1 MTTIQA
7 PVAVPGSLGA
17 AGTATG
23 PRAIGV
29 DLSLTA
35 TGIASSL
42 GWCLTHG
49 RDKLT
54 VASRPLADRVAGL
67 HTLAAELLEHIGH
80 PDLVLIEAPALSRS
94 RGGVFE
100 RGYLW
105 FQVVH
110 ALEARGIPV
119 VDVVPQQVK
128 QFITGKGSATKGEV
142 LVETARRLPQFDTR
156 GDDNMADAAVMAA
169 MGADLLGAPIVKL
182 PSTYRAALDKVRPRL
197 PEAVTS

>member
-1 MTTIQA
+1 MTATLGTPA
-7 PVAVPGSLGA
+7 PGA
-17 AGTATG
+17 AVGTAPG
-23 PRAIGV
+23 VGPAPRAVGL

-35 TGIASSL
+35 SGIASSL

-49 RDKLT
+49 KAGLT
-54 VASRPLADRVAGL
+54 SVKMALADRTTSL
-67 HTLAAELLEHIGH
+67 HALANELLEHIGH

-105 FQVVH
+105 FEVVH
-110 ALEARGIPV
+110 ALTARGVPV
-119 VDVVPQQVK
+119 VDVAPQQLK

-182 PSTYRAALDKVRPRL
+182 PSTYRAALAKLRL
-197 PEAVTS
+197 PEAVTL